1 MNPQPNNPESSQE
14 QQGREF
20 TGFTCR
26 YGDRPLQGYT
36 VQRGLG
42 RGGFGEV
49 YYALSDAGR
58 EVALKMIQGC
68 EQIELRGV
76 SQCMNLKSPHLVTIF
91 DVRYNDQG
99 RPFVIMEYVSGPSLR
114 DLIDQSAGRGL
125 GPQKAAYFLREI
137 AKGLTY
143 LHEGGIVHRDLKP
156 ANVFYEDGYVKI
168 GDYGLSKAIQPGL
181 HSGQTVTVGSVHYMA
196 PEIGDGHYDSSIDIY
211 ALGAVLYEMLTGRP
225 PYEGESLGEVLMK
238 HLSGKLDVSGIEE
251 PFASTI
257 SKAMAKDP
265 ADRFET
271 VEQMVESIF
280 DEQHVRNSVSL
291 FSPNSLS
298 VVAGRV
304 ASKVRGGS
312 SATVRL
318 PSQAPSHSDS
328 HGAVP
333 GDETP
338 PRPAG
343 QDIPIQAGPVT
354 IHTSPRRGPE
364 EQTAPP
370 QTAARK
376 VPARWDSLDASQR
389 LLLAGLAVAGIS
401 LVFGFVAVEDY
412 LPYGGPSDPQPL
424 RLALYIFGMSAA
436 GIAGVMLGRAILK
449 FPDEGKW
456 LYSIG
461 HGGMASLLIAAGI
474 ILTGLSGTLTGAFA
488 GTIAGVCVAL
498 MLLVDWRRLEDPNR
512 KERFR
517 LWPALVA
524 GFGAMIFAEMFEG
537 FWHLAMGLAMAVTS
551 GTQIVMPLGR
561 SSRKSIDVTDS
572 LTRRLM
578 QSGVAEAGGQV
589 SPYYR
594 WHCFGL
600 AMLWFAG
607 LGGLHRIYVGKT
619 FSGIVYLLTWGLFG
633 VGQLFDVIRLLSG
646 QFRDGQNRPIL
657 LDDDKEAARLS
668 QAVADVQ
675 SRKHGR
681 TLAPSVSPSE
691 RSILDTI
698 LAALAVVLM
707 LATLAA
713 GIASALNVPAMLA
726 SGIPDDNT
734 ARQMRLAFGDESWP
748 GALNSLVQMTFMVIL
763 LLTGVVMMVLRRR
776 SGVAHMARVI
786 VGCFGLLLASES
798 LGVALERIEWQLVSA
813 ASQGGMLATAIREFT
828 SRVNG
833 GMAVLASLLLLVSV
847 IIFCWTPRRRQVA

>member
-1 MNPQPNNPESSQE
+1 MNPQPDKPNAPQ

-20 TGFTCR
+20 TGFTCQ
-26 YGDRPLQGYT
+26 YGDRPLEGYT
-36 VQRGLG
+36 VHRGLG

-114 DLIDQSAGRGL
+114 DLIDQSGGKGL

-143 LHEGGIVHRDLKP
+143 LHDCGIVHRDLKP

-181 HSGQTVTVGSVHYMA
+181 RSGQTVTVGTVHYMA

-211 ALGAVLYEMLTGRP
+211 ALGAVLYEMLTGKP
-225 PYEGESLGEVLMK
+225 PYQGESLGEVLMK

-265 ADRFET
+265 SDRFET
-271 VEQMVESIF
+271 VGQMVESIF

-318 PSQAPSHSDS
+318 PSQAPSKSDS
-328 HGAVP
+328 HHAAP

-338 PRPAG
+338 SITAPKEKS
-343 QDIPIQAGPVT
+343 IQAGPVT
-354 IHTSPRRGPE
+354 IHTSRRAGRERQIMPPRDATE
-364 EQTAPP
+364 KT
-370 QTAARK
+370 
-376 VPARWDSLDASQR
+376 PARWDSLDASQR

-424 RLALYIFGMSAA
+424 QLALYIFGMSAA
-436 GIAGVMLGRAILK
+436 GVTGAMLGRAILK

-456 LYSIG
+456 VYSIG

-474 ILTGLSGTLTGAFA
+474 ILTGLSNSLAGAFT

-498 MLLVDWRRLEDPNR
+498 MLLVDWRGLEDPNR

-524 GFGAMIFAEMFEG
+524 GFGAMIFAEIFGG

-561 SSRKSIDVTDS
+561 STRKAIDVHDS

-578 QSGVAEAGGQV
+578 QSGLSRKGGQV

-600 AMLWFAG
+600 AMLWWAG

-619 FSGIVYLLTWGLFG
+619 FSGVVYLLTWGLFG
-633 VGQLFDVIRLLSG
+633 IGQLFDVIRLLSG
-646 QFRDGQNRPIL
+646 QFHDGENRPIL
-657 LDDDKEAARLS
+657 LDSDKEAARLA
-668 QAVADVQ
+668 QAVEDVQ
-675 SRKHGR
+675 SRRQGR
-681 TLAPSVSPSE
+681 TLASFAPSSE

-713 GIASALNVPAMLA
+713 GVTAALDVPGMLA
-726 SGIPDDNT
+726 AGIPDDNT
-734 ARQMRLAFGDESWP
+734 ARRMRLAFGDESWP
-748 GALNSLVQMTFMVIL
+748 DALNSLIQMAFMVIL

-776 SGVAHMARVI
+776 SGVAHMARII

-798 LGVALERIEWQLVSA
+798 LAGAFERIDWQLVSA
-813 ASQGGMLATAIREFT
+813 AARGGMFATAIREFT

-847 IIFCWTPRRRQVA
+847 IIFCWTPGRRQVA